1 MMCARLT
8 SSVARSRLRK
18 RLFRDG
24 DTRANSTV
32 QESLAETLCGQRDR
46 PKAEI
51 VVLWGTMGELCKTN
65 YSRDK
70 FLSRF
75 AISGLDLV
83 FAILK
88 EPMLVDCCKLDGK
101 REGTRRSRR
110 RAVNVVARE
119 LRSLRA
125 IARILGCSPIEPL

>member
-46 PKAEI
+46 RAQ
-51 VVLWGTMGELCKTN
+51 
-65 YSRDK
+65 RD
-70 FLSRF
+70 
-75 AISGLDLV
+75 A
-83 FAILK
+83 
-88 EPMLVDCCKLDGK
+88 
-101 REGTRRSRR
+101 
-110 RAVNVVARE
+110 
-119 LRSLRA
+119 
-125 IARILGCSPIEPL
+125 